1 MDSLLQSVI
10 RLRDVLILTTFVLS
24 VFALVGLQLYM
35 GVLKRKCVWDSPNYL
50 TDYEFSKYINNSGMF
65 SIFSII

>member
-10 RLRDVLILTTFVLS
+10 RLRDVLILTSFVLS

-35 GVLKRKCVWDSPNYL
+35 GALKRKCVWNGPNNM
-50 TDYEFSKYINNSGMF
+50 TNTEYESYISNKSK
-65 SIFSII
+65 